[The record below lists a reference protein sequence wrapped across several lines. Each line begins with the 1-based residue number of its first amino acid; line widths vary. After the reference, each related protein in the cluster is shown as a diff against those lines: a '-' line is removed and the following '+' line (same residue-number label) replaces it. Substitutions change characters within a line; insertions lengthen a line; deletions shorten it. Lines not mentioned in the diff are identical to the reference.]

1 MRTNHPAL
9 WVDNSVANPEKS
21 ELERYG
27 NKVELSN
34 LMLRSLDDETR

>member
-27 NKVELSN
+27 NKVEPSN
-34 LMLRSLDDETR
+34 LMLRLLDDETR